1 MDHTASVRYTGIIVQ
16 LTPYAMPGFITA
28 AIVALFIVLISIRQV
43 NQYQR
48 GVHFRLGRFVDI
60 KEPGWRIVWPVFD
73 SMQKVDI
80 RVKAVDV
87 PHQDAI
93 TRDNISTQINAVIY
107 YKVRDAA
114 KAVIEVE
121 DFRYAVSQLAQ
132 TTMRNVVGEL
142 ELDQLLQNREDA
154 SQRIR
159 KLVDELTDPWGIQVD
174 NVELKD
180 VVLPE
185 DMKRVIGKQA
195 EAERERR
202 SVIIKAQGE
211 VEAAAN
217 LRTAA
222 ETLSSSPG
230 ALHLRTLNTLND
242 LSSDQSNTVIFAV
255 PLEVLRAFE
264 AIGDKGDPA
273 K

>member
-1 MDHTASVRYTGIIVQ
+1 MSW
-16 LTPYAMPGFITA
+16 LTWLV
-28 AIVALFIVLISIRQV
+28 VAVVFVVLISIRQI

-48 GVHFRLGRFVDI
+48 GVKFRLGKYVGMR
-60 KEPGWRIVWPVFD
+60 EPGWRLVLPIFEQ
-73 SMQKVDI
+73 MYKVDI

-87 PHQDAI
+87 PHQEAI

-107 YKVRDAA
+107 YQVSDAA

-132 TTMRNVVGEL
+132 TTMRNVVGEM
-142 ELDQLLQNREDA
+142 ELDELLSKREAA
-154 SQRIR
+154 SARI
-159 KLVDELTDPWGIQVD
+159 KEIVDHLTDPWGIRVN

-180 VVLPE
+180 VTLPE

-211 VEAAAN
+211 VEAANNLSEAAN
-217 LRTAA
+217 KLA
-222 ETLSSSPG
+222 SSPG
-230 ALHLRTLNTLND
+230 ALHLRTLSTLND

-255 PLEVLRAFE
+255 PIEVLRAFE
-264 AIGDKGDPA
+264 AVGGMLKKNQP
-273 K
+273 